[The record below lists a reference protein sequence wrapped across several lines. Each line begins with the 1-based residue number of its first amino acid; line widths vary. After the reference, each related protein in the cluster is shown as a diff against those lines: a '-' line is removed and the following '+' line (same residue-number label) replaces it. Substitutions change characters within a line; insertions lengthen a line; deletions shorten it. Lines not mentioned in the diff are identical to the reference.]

1 PLENLEWSRLRAERR
16 RYNSLRRTIR
26 CNVNSITALCIH
38 RRRFA
43 DHRSQAGSPAVAVT
57 ASGATLCPSLAA
69 LHSAVAQEPAAAS
82 AAGGLSNRSQLPLVF
97 NWLRFRDPSI

>member
-57 ASGATLCPSLAA
+57 ASGATLFPSLAA
-69 LHSAVAQEPAAAS
+69 LHSAVAQEPAAAGP
-82 AAGGLSNRSQLPLVF
+82 AGGLSDRSSLFIVCNFLPFGNQSV
-97 NWLRFRDPSI
+97 

>member
-57 ASGATLCPSLAA
+57 ASGATLCPRLAA
-69 LHSAVAQEPAAAS
+69 LHFAVAQEAAAAS
-82 AAGGLSNRSQLPLVF
+82 AAGGLSNRSSLSMVC
-97 NWLRFRDPSI
+97 NCLRLGNQSV